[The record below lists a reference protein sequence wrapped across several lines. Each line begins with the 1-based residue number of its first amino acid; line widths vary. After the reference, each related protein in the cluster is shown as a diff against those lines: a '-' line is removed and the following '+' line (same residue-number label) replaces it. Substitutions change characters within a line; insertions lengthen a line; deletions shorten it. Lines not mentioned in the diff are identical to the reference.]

1 MAFRL
6 DNDSLSLIFKQIKK
20 NVVLQETGKGL
31 STNDYTTAEKEK
43 LAAIAAG
50 AQVNT
55 IESIKV
61 NGTAQ
66 DVTEKAV
73 NITVPT
79 KTSEIT
85 NDSGFITTSD
95 IPEGAAASTTAPKMD
110 GTATVGTELAFARG
124 DHVHPSDT
132 SRVPT
137 TRKVN
142 GKTLDADITL
152 SAADVGAATADD
164 IATAKTEV
172 IEQILGDT
180 VDEDFDTL
188 KEVAAWIQSD
198 TTASAELVTRV
209 TNLETEM
216 DEITAVTEAEI
227 EAIWT
232 AA

>member
-1 MAFRL
+1 
-6 DNDSLSLIFKQIKK
+6 
-20 NVVLQETGKGL
+20 
-31 STNDYTTAEKEK
+31 
-43 LAAIAAG
+43 
-50 AQVNT
+50 
-55 IESIKV
+55 
-61 NGTAQ
+61 
-66 DVTEKAV
+66 
-73 NITVPT
+73 
-79 KTSEIT
+79 
-85 NDSGFITTSD
+85 
-95 IPEGAAASTTAPKMD
+95 MD